1 MTHRHPACIA
11 KATATVLAILL
22 ACPVP
27 GEARSATCPAAGA
40 RYESNN
46 FVRTSIVVSL
56 GGDRDDTLGCRW
68 RREEDG
74 QVLWLEPDSPAMR
87 PLGGAGPGANR
98 TGGQPPAPEGGPE
111 RAGTGAGTVQNGVYE
126 CDAPANL
133 AGGIVGAPQTGLMFG
148 VMAPGVYRAFDGG
161 RGTFRMEGNILV
173 MASGPLSGTRYRRDG
188 PVLFRPLDAAG
199 QAGSIRCVLNRS
211 KPVDGRW

>member
-1 MTHRHPACIA
+1 MA
-11 KATATVLAILL
+11 
-22 ACPVP
+22 
-27 GEARSATCPAAGA
+27 GQARSAGCPAAGA

-74 QVLWLEPDSPAMR
+74 QVLWLEPDSPSIR
-87 PLGGAGPGANR
+87 PLAGAGSGAGGAG
-98 TGGQPPAPEGGPE
+98 GQSPAPLVGPE
-111 RAGTGAGTVQNGVYE
+111 RAAAGADAVQTGVYE

-148 VMAPGVYRAFDGG
+148 VTAPGAYRAFDGG
-161 RGTFRMEGNILV
+161 RGTFRMEGNVLV

-188 PVLFRPLDAAG
+188 PTLFRPLDARG
-199 QAGSIRCVLNRS
+199 QVGSIRCVLNRS
-211 KPVDGRW
+211 KPLDGRW

>member
-74 QVLWLEPDSPAMR
+74 QVLWLEPDRPSMR
-87 PLGGAGPGANR
+87 PLAGAGPGGNR
-98 TGGQPPAPEGGPE
+98 AGGQPPAPDGGPE
-111 RAGTGAGTVQNGVYE
+111 RAGAGAVQTGVYE

-133 AGGIVGAPQTGLMFG
+133 AGGIVGAAQTGLMFG

-161 RGTFRMEGNILV
+161 RGSFRMEGNILV
-173 MASGPLSGTRYRRDG
+173 MTSGPLSGTRYRRDAA
-188 PVLFRPLDAAG
+188 VLFRPLDAGG

-211 KPVDGRW
+211 KPLDGRW